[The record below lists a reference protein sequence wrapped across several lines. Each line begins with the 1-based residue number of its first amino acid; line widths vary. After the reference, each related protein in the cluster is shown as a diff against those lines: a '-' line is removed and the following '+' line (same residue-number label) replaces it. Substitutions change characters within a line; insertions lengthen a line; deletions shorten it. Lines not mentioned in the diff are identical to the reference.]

1 MRVFRFTIF
10 SLLFLGSITSLAQD
24 SLARI
29 VFFRQGRLIG
39 TKSYQILHDNKV
51 IGMIAPNTYFLYHC
65 KPGSVTFK
73 AVTVSEASFQMRV
86 EAGKTYF
93 LECGVGKGVMD
104 GLATFRPVT
113 NAEAQLKLSKFDKKA
128 SLLLS
133 ELQNVNDP
141 KKDTIEAI
149 RKMFLTKKRSGRL
162 LAVLCGSV
170 AFYSMT
176 RISSTFD
183 GKSSPP
189 VIHAMAGVGSAA
201 TIAGFYKISRYSD
214 RHLASLIDRYS
225 QGEKLPA
232 EIKQKLKPKY
242 FVKNP

>member
-10 SLLFLGSITSLAQD
+10 SLLFLGSIACFAQD

-170 AFYSMT
+170 ALYSLT

-183 GKSSPP
+183 KTTPP
-189 VIHAMAGVGSAA
+189 VIHAMAGAGSVAA
-201 TIAGFYKISRYSD
+201 IAGFYKISKYNH

-225 QGEKLPA
+225 QGEKLPVD
-232 EIKQKLKPKY
+232 IKQKLKPNY